1 MKAGARAKKGTASLG
16 VRKMAVVI
24 EFMHGLKITIPKA
37 TIYRQREVNGETVIV
52 SDGTQSFVLFK
63 GVRGY
68 YLRSPRLFRKAVP
81 VKFIYA

>member
-1 MKAGARAKKGTASLG
+1 MAKAI
-16 VRKMAVVI
+16 I
-24 EFMHGLKITIPKA
+24 EMNHGLKIIFDGA
-37 TIYRQREVNGETVIV
+37 RIYRQREVNGETVIV
-52 SDGTQSFVLFK
+52 SNSAQSFVLFK